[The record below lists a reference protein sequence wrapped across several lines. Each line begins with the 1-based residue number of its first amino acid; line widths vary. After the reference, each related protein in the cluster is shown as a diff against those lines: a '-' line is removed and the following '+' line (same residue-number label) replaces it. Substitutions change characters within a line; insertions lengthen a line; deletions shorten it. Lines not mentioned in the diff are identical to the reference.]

1 MNTLKDKVVLS
12 GAILVYNNH
21 SVIVSKYD
29 QAVPKMCQT
38 IFYEFRIFCQLKE
51 VRIYVG
57 LEYSLYLT
65 LSRAVVLTDEQHQ

>member
-1 MNTLKDKVVLS
+1 MNTLKDKVVCL
-12 GAILVYNNH
+12 LMFVYNTH
-21 SVIVSKYD
+21 CVIVSKYD

-57 LEYSLYLT
+57 LEYGLYLT